1 MKRTRVHWI
10 GLDVHCHSCDVAVL
24 DPAGRLVRRDR
35 CPTSIPALVEAI
47 EAVPRPRHVVL
58 EEGPLADWL
67 CRNLGSH
74 ADEVVASDPRR
85 NRLIAE
91 EGDKDDP
98 LDAERLAGLGQGGY
112 VKAVHQAG
120 TLARSVFKQH
130 VALYHDRVRHRVGE
144 AHRVT
149 GLLRRHG
156 VMAREKDMAGREE
169 RDGLLARLPAS
180 ALLRSDVVLLWRGY
194 DAAVEQEEQ
203 TRRQLV
209 RLARE
214 DEAARRF
221 ETLPGIGWVR
231 AATLL
236 AFLDTPW
243 RFRSKQA
250 LWRYLGIGLE
260 RRKSGNGPERLRVP
274 LRTNRLLKT
283 TILGA
288 ARSAVLQG
296 ENPFADQHR
305 RWTGEG
311 LSPRLARRNV
321 ARSLAAVL
329 WGVWKSGNAYRPD
342 WVGRATVPA

>member
-1 MKRTRVHWI
+1 
-10 GLDVHCHSCDVAVL
+10 
-24 DPAGRLVRRDR
+24 
-35 CPTSIPALVEAI
+35 
-47 EAVPRPRHVVL
+47 
-58 EEGPLADWL
+58 
-67 CRNLGSH
+67 
-74 ADEVVASDPRR
+74 
-85 NRLIAE
+85 
-91 EGDKDDP
+91 
-98 LDAERLAGLGQGGY
+98 
-112 VKAVHQAG
+112 VHQAG

-156 VMAREKDMAGREE
+156 VMAREKDMAGGEE

-221 ETLPGIGWVR
+221 ESLPGIGWVR

-305 RWTGEG
+305 RWIGEG

-342 WVGRATVPA
+342 GVGRATLPA